1 MDIYVTAEFDSVDL
15 ADLASGRVR
24 NLAGVTGVEIIPNRF
39 SKHEGG
45 YEASLPLMPTPGFA
59 NMGFLSMGT
68 LYPVPVAYGIGGK
81 VEDDIEPNHRHDAL
95 LKVNMDDENACSR
108 VTSILRG
115 IGGRSIK
122 VINPSK
128 K

>member
-24 NLAGVTGVEIIPNRF
+24 NLPGVTGVDVIP
-39 SKHEGG
+39 KHSSERDGG
-45 YEASLPLMPTPGFA
+45 YEAALPFWQVPGSA
-59 NMGFLSMGT
+59 NLSFFSMST
-68 LYPVPVAYGIGGK
+68 LYPVPVGVGLNYK
-81 VEDDIEPNHRHDAL
+81 DDVEPNLNREAI
-95 LKVNMDDENACSR
+95 LKVRVDDENVCPR
-108 VTSILRG
+108 VTSILRS

-122 VINPSK
+122 VVNSSK